1 MLLILQCSTISIQLT
16 DNLVTLDKTLF
27 CSPHWCFLKLSYLQ
41 FLLSHGIH
49 GMVTDSWNSVWFPCG
64 TMGASVTWPIEVTV
78 AGEGNLVLVPVLCS
92 ETEGVRRD
100 LNVRHATGCR
110 RYTYLWVP
118 SSPTGSYPWLC
129 PFPPHIPGCARSDG
143 YQKWWWWSVSTG
155 NSGVVLC
162 EDSPDST
169 GRFNTQWKSN
179 VFQEE
184 EIMNIFWLIWY

>member
-1 MLLILQCSTISIQLT
+1 MLLILQRSTISIQSA
-16 DNLVTLDKTLF
+16 DNLVTLDKTPRISSVML
-27 CSPHWCFLKLSYLQ
+27 PKV
-41 FLLSHGIH
+41 LLSSTL
-49 GMVTDSWNSVWFPCG
+49 VFTWNTRGASGLLELWFSCRAL
-64 TMGASVTWPIEVTV
+64 GASVTWPIEVTV

-118 SSPTGSYPWLC
+118 SSPTGSYPWPCLI
-129 PFPPHIPGCARSDG
+129 PLHRPGCARAAG
-143 YQKWWWWSVSTG
+143 YQKRWWWSVSTG